1 MIVVYFLLF
10 EFFFLSVLISGHTYF
25 FYIIFVSVCVLWTY
39 GCLSFDTCASLYA
52 FSTLS
57 VLSDFSIGVQVILF
71 LCMKF
76 VLDLIF
82 FPAVLQWGQRKK
94 KGFFGLKFNLQH
106 EYFFFSKLLMFYL
119 HASCKI

>member
-1 MIVVYFLLF
+1 M
-10 EFFFLSVLISGHTYF
+10 LISGHTYF

-57 VLSDFSIGVQVILF
+57 VLSDFSVGVQVILF

-82 FPAVLQWGQRKK
+82 FSCCVAVGPTKEKRVLWI
-94 KGFFGLKFNLQH
+94 
-106 EYFFFSKLLMFYL
+106 E
-119 HASCKI
+119 I